1 MPKTILII
9 DDSASIRQIVSVTLI
24 KAGYDVIE
32 ATDGMDAIS
41 KLKGQKIHLIVC
53 DLNMPNMDGFSFV
66 KHAKQLP
73 EYKFTPVL
81 MLTTESQI
89 HRKLEGKTAG
99 VRAWI
104 VKPFKPEQLAA
115 TIEKMILP

>member
-1 MPKTILII
+1 MPKTILVI
-9 DDSASIRQIVSVTLI
+9 DDSATIRQVVSTTLTN
-24 KAGYDVIE
+24 AGYDVIE
-32 ATDGMDAIS
+32 AADGMDALS
-41 KLKGQKIHLIVC
+41 KLTGQKIHLIVC

-81 MLTTESQI
+81 MLTTENQT
-89 HRKLEGKTAG
+89 HRKLEGKAIG

-104 VKPFKPEQLAA
+104 VKPFRSEQLTA
-115 TIEKMILP
+115 TIGKMILP